1 MGSPQQ
7 LARLKILLPKK
18 WNTKFYAMKTIYTM
32 LFAKNKLLGY
42 LLMLLAMSYN
52 GGVVLAIVGGLSV
65 GFLRILSV
73 GNFNG
78 NIHHQEEDE

>member
-1 MGSPQQ
+1 M
-7 LARLKILLPKK
+7 ILLPKK

-65 GFLRILSV
+65 GFFAILSV